1 MPNTSVIAVR
11 REIQMTSK
19 VLVKDL
25 MSTNVN
31 IFENESTADQVVQAM
46 SDCDVDYVIVVQSR
60 KPTGIITE
68 RDVIV
73 RMLTQGLDPS
83 VVIARAIYT
92 NPLVTIEETATV
104 EEAAKLMKEW
114 NIKHLPVACEIL
126 IFRIEEA
133 SFRKLKS
140 KCLCCSD
147 DVVPVIGAVVLTHQ
161 SAWYVNGNDPASRII
176 DMPDNTC
183 RKTGQ
188 RPRKT

>member
-1 MPNTSVIAVR
+1 MS
-11 REIQMTSK
+11 SK

-31 IFENESTADQVVQAM
+31 VFENESTVDKVVQAM

-73 RMLTQGLDPS
+73 RMLTQGLDPK

-92 NPLVTIEETATV
+92 NPLVTTEETATV

-114 NIKHLPVACEIL
+114 KIKHLPVTREG
-126 IFRIEEA
+126 RIAGMLNYLDIAFNVPELLPAMKELY
-133 SFRKLKS
+133 RPS
-140 KCLCCSD
+140 K
-147 DVVPVIGAVVLTHQ
+147 
-161 SAWYVNGNDPASRII
+161 
-176 DMPDNTC
+176 
-183 RKTGQ
+183 
-188 RPRKT
+188 

>member
-1 MPNTSVIAVR
+1 MV
-11 REIQMTSK
+11 SK
-19 VLVKDL
+19 ILVKDL

-31 IFENESTADQVVQAM
+31 VFENESTVDKVVKAM

-114 NIKHLPVACEIL
+114 KIKHLAVTRNGKIAGMLTYLDIVFNVPELLPAMKEL
-126 IFRIEEA
+126 YRP
-133 SFRKLKS
+133 S
-140 KCLCCSD
+140 K
-147 DVVPVIGAVVLTHQ
+147 
-161 SAWYVNGNDPASRII
+161 
-176 DMPDNTC
+176 
-183 RKTGQ
+183 
-188 RPRKT
+188 

>member
-1 MPNTSVIAVR
+1 MV
-11 REIQMTSK
+11 SK
-19 VLVKDL
+19 ILVKDL

-31 IFENESTADQVVQAM
+31 VFENESSALEVVKAM

-114 NIKHLPVACEIL
+114 KIKHLPVTRNGKIAGMLTYLDIAFNVPEL
-126 IFRIEEA
+126 LPAMKE
-133 SFRKLKS
+133 LYHPS
-140 KCLCCSD
+140 K
-147 DVVPVIGAVVLTHQ
+147 
-161 SAWYVNGNDPASRII
+161 
-176 DMPDNTC
+176 
-183 RKTGQ
+183 
-188 RPRKT
+188 